1 MLHGLHKMW
10 KQPVAFYLIR
20 SSTKGEMLVN
30 FLMEVLDASHNAG
43 LEVVV
48 TVCDMG
54 TNNVKA
60 LKQLDVSEKTPIFRF
75 RDQETAAVILLI
87 SLNAH
92 VTFPLHIK

>member
-1 MLHGLHKMW
+1 
-10 KQPVAFYLIR
+10 
-20 SSTKGEMLVN
+20 
-30 FLMEVLDASHNAG
+30 
-43 LEVVV
+43 
-48 TVCDMG
+48 MG

>member
-1 MLHGLHKMW
+1 
-10 KQPVAFYLIR
+10 
-20 SSTKGEMLVN
+20 MLVN